1 MNLASNTGGCRRFAG
16 ATAQWRRPSGRA
28 QLLLLAAAAF
38 NVLFVVQFAWWED
51 LFAWPAVQL
60 YTLGALPPLAL
71 ARVPL
76 PRRIF
81 QAVVGILGV
90 LLLLAGLYISL
101 GVPSTPVIA
110 SGAAFIAAARVGR
123 KGSP

>member
-1 MNLASNTGGCRRFAG
+1 MNSASNIRGCRRFAG
-16 ATAQWRRPSGRA
+16 SWAQWRLPPGRA

-38 NVLFVVQFAWWED
+38 HIFFVAQFAQDD

-60 YTLGALPPLAL
+60 YALGALPPLAL

-90 LLLLAGLYISL
+90 LLLLAGLSISL
-101 GVPSTPVIA
+101 VVPGAPVIV
-110 SGAAFIAAARVGR
+110 SGAAFIAAGRVGR
-123 KGSP
+123 KESP